1 MSVTLLWVYL
11 VGALL
16 ELDTTYAFQLTFSR
30 GILAGPLLGLITGDV
45 MIGLQVGIFTEL
57 LFIDISPL
65 GGLLPPSSAICC
77 TVSMALCTF
86 GIPVYFSFF
95 IGTLSAILFSL
106 LELFIRRHRID
117 RIAVQEQKIIQNP
130 SYLTWAILESLIFVF
145 IGTLLFVWI
154 VSTITGSLLIR
165 ILPALP
171 EQIHIAS
178 RFAYMAVPWI
188 GMAALI
194 PLFRLKRR

>member
-1 MSVTLLWVYL
+1 MSAVLWICL
-11 VGALL
+11 AGALL

-45 MIGLQVGIFTEL
+45 MTGLQVGIFTEL

-65 GGLLPPSSAICC
+65 GGLLPPSAAVCCAVSLALSA
-77 TVSMALCTF
+77 L

-95 IGTLSAILFSL
+95 FGAVSAILFSIGEVL
-106 LELFIRRHRID
+106 VRKQRAGWMSRQEEKILQRPSRITWTVVQALGMSFVCTFAFLFCVGVGVGFPF
-117 RIAVQEQKIIQNP
+117 AKLVP
-130 SYLTWAILESLIFVF
+130 F
-145 IGTLLFVWI
+145 
-154 VSTITGSLLIR
+154 
-165 ILPALP
+165 LP
-171 EQIHIAS
+171 EQVHLAS

-194 PLFRLKRR
+194 PLFRLKAR